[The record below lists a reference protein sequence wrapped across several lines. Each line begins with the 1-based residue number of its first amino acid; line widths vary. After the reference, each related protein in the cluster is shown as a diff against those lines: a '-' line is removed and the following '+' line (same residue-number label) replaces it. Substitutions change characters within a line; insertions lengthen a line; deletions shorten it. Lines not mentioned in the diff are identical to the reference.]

1 MAKQE
6 EKSFLYHTSCDNP
19 DCGSSDGVAV
29 YEGGTGH
36 CFSCEKN
43 YRGLNEENPVEDT
56 AGFEDENINKSKVTQ
71 FGTAVRGIQPDI
83 FTQYSYFKDAKGV
96 HVIQHYDETGALVAE
111 KRRFQDKTFSWSG
124 SAKSA
129 VPFGMNLWRSGGK
142 KIYITEGEID
152 CLSVATAIKGKYPV
166 ISINNG
172 AQSAKKDLAKH
183 MDFLNSYDEII
194 LWFDADKPGRK
205 AVAEVAA
212 LFEPGKVKT
221 IDSAPF
227 KDANDILKKKGVA
240 GVTKY
245 YYEAKDFT
253 PAGIV
258 NANEEGFEGF
268 MADDKADEVFSTPYN
283 HVEIAKGSITT
294 FVSGSGMGKSTIVRE
309 IGHHLLTTLG
319 KTVGHVAL
327 EESNAVSRRAY
338 IGIELNKQLVK
349 KRVWAEYKQD
359 NANQKA
365 LKDAYDKVIG
375 SNRLYLYNHFGSLD
389 SDSLIN
395 KLRFLAVGAGADVI
409 ILDHISIVVSGLDDM
424 GDNERRVIDVLMTKL
439 RSLVE
444 ETGVA
449 MILVSHLRRP
459 SGDKGHEDG
468 TQVSLSHLRGS
479 ASIGQLSDS
488 VIGLEGNQQDEE
500 HKNERIIRRLKD
512 REGGETGIM
521 GKAIYITEE
530 GRLMPMDWDGDIE
543 GDFEDEEKTDY

>member
-1 MAKQE
+1 MSDNQE
-6 EKSFLYHTSCDNP
+6 KGFLYHTDCDA
-19 DCGSSDGVAV
+19 CGSSDALAV
-29 YEGGTGH
+29 YEGGTGY
-36 CFSCEKN
+36 CFSCEKT
-43 YRGLNEENPVEDT
+43 YRGLDETVPEEINE
-56 AGFEDENINKSKVTQ
+56 FEDETIKKTKTYTFTSP
-71 FGTAVRGIQPDI
+71 VRGIAADI

-96 HVIQHYDETGALVAE
+96 HVIQHYDSSGAIVAE
-111 KRRFQDKTFSWSG
+111 KRRFEDKTFAWSG
-124 SAKSA
+124 SAKDA
-129 VPFGMNLWRSGGK
+129 VPFGMNIWRSGGK
-142 KIYITEGEID
+142 RIYITEGELD

-172 AQSAKKDLAKH
+172 AQSAKKDLSKH
-183 MDFLNSYDEII
+183 LDFLNSYEEII
-194 LWFDADKPGRK
+194 LWFDNDKPGRK

-212 LFEPGKVKT
+212 LFTPGKVKT
-221 IDSAPF
+221 VDSSPY
-227 KDANDILKKKGVA
+227 KDANDILKAKGIA

-245 YYEAKDFT
+245 YYEAKNFT

-258 NANEEGFEGF
+258 NANDEGFDGF
-268 MADDKADEVFSTPYN
+268 MADDKADEVFTTPYN

-349 KRVWAEYKQD
+349 KTVWSEFKGVSE
-359 NANQKA
+359 NQVL
-365 LKDAYDKVIG
+365 LKEAYAKVIG
-375 SNRLYLYNHFGSLD
+375 TDRLYLYNHFGSLD

-395 KLRFLAVGAGADVI
+395 KLRFLAVGADCDVI

-468 TQVSLSHLRGS
+468 VQTSLSHLRGS

-500 HKNERIIRRLKD
+500 HKNERVIRRLKD

-521 GKAIYITEE
+521 GMARYEAEE
-530 GRLMPMDWDGDIE
+530 GRLYPMDYE
-543 GDFEDEEKTDY
+543 GDNDDGFKDETEDY

>member
-1 MAKQE
+1 MTTNQDKG
-6 EKSFLYHTSCDNP
+6 FLYHTDCDA
-19 DCGSSDGVAV
+19 CGSSDALAV

-36 CFSCEKN
+36 CFSCSKS
-43 YRGLNEENPVEDT
+43 YRGL
-56 AGFEDENINKSKVTQ
+56 DETIIEVKQDFGDETMQKSDVQHFTQ
-71 FGTAVRGIQPDI
+71 AVRGITPDI
-83 FTQYSYFKDAKGV
+83 YTQYSYFKDSQGV
-96 HVIQHYDETGALVAE
+96 HVIRHYDESGANIAE
-111 KRRFQDKTFSWSG
+111 KKRFKDKTFSWTG
-124 SAKSA
+124 TAKEA

-142 KIYITEGEID
+142 KLYITEGELD

-172 AQSAKKDLAKH
+172 AQSAKKDLSKH
-183 MDFLNSYDEII
+183 LDFLNSYDEII
-194 LWFDADKPGRK
+194 LWFDSDKAGRK
-205 AVAEVAA
+205 AVAEVAG
-212 LFEPGKVKT
+212 LFTPGKVKT
-221 IDSAPF
+221 IDSAPY
-227 KDANDILKKKGVA
+227 KDANDILREKGIA

-245 YYEAKDFT
+245 YYEARDFT

-258 NANEEGFEGF
+258 NANEEGFSGF
-268 MADDKADEVFSTPYN
+268 MADDKADEVFSTPYHN
-283 HVEIAKGSITT
+283 VEISKGSITT

-349 KRVWAEYKQD
+349 KRVWAEYKND
-359 NANQKA
+359 EKNSKD

-375 SNRLYLYNHFGSLD
+375 TDRLYLYNHFGSLD

-395 KLRFLAVGAGADVI
+395 KLRFLAVGADCDVI

-449 MILVSHLRRP
+449 MILVSHLKRP
-459 SGDKGHEDG
+459 GGDKGHEDG
-468 TQVSLSHLRGS
+468 VQVSLSHLRGS

-500 HKNERIIRRLKD
+500 HKLERVIRRLKD

-521 GKAIYITEE
+521 GMAKYNPEE
-530 GRLMPMDWDGDIE
+530 GRLYPMEYE
-543 GDFEDEEKTDY
+543 GNDEDFIDETDDF